1 MKLTNKQLRKMIKEE
16 LKEAE
21 GHVFGVENPE
31 DRDYGEVAVRNAWNQ
46 SKLGSDPVIKLKK
59 AVREAIR
66 AAKEAEV
73 RVDHIAN
80 VLSEE
85 IEYIEDI

>member
-1 MKLTNKQLRKMIKEE
+1 MIKEE
-16 LKEAE
+16 LE
-21 GHVFGVENPE
+21 GHDPFADDP
-31 DRDYGEVAVRNAWNQ
+31 EVAVRTAWDQ
-46 SKLGSDPVIKLKK
+46 SRLGTDPVIKLKK